1 MIIAEIND
9 RCNTAF
15 KTYQMIVYMK
25 WVYIKDTTKNEI
37 ISPKNSKSKQVW
49 HPGTQSFAHLQQF
62 HGIACD
68 SVLPDYGSYWKRV
81 VI

>member
-9 RCNTAF
+9 RCNAAF
-15 KTYQMIVYMK
+15 KTYQMIVYTK

-37 ISPKNSKSKQVW
+37 ISPKNSKSEQVW
-49 HPGTQSFAHLQQF
+49 RPGTQSFAHLQQF

-68 SVLPDYGSYWKRV
+68 SILPDCGSYWKRV

>member
-1 MIIAEIND
+1 MRKKEEREYHLTAQQRDSQYITTAGTLMIIDEIND

-37 ISPKNSKSKQVW
+37 ISPKNSKSEQV
-49 HPGTQSFAHLQQF
+49 
-62 HGIACD
+62 
-68 SVLPDYGSYWKRV
+68 
-81 VI
+81 